1 MGTHVLSHP
10 LIPTCFIKG
19 YLNRPEET
27 AKCIDSEGYFHTG
40 DVAIIDKDG
49 NVFIVDRLKEL
60 IKYKGFQVA
69 PAELEGLL
77 VSTVTTVLKF
87 PIPLTHVSLFS

>member
-1 MGTHVLSHP
+1 MSS
-10 LIPTCFIKG
+10 CFIKG

-27 AKCIDSEGYFHTG
+27 AKCIDSDGYFHTG

-49 NVFIVDRLKEL
+49 NLFIVDRLKEL

-77 VSTVTTVLKF
+77 VSNG
-87 PIPLTHVSLFS
+87 HGCGSSLSSR